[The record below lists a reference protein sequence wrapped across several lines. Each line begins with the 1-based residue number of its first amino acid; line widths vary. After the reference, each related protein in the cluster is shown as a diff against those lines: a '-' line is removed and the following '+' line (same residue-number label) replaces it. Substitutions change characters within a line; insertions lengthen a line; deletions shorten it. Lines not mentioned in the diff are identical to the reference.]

1 MIVFIILAS
10 VAEVTGE
17 AISNKSVKINYLS
30 ALYPRG
36 F

>member
-30 ALYPRG
+30 SSYPCG